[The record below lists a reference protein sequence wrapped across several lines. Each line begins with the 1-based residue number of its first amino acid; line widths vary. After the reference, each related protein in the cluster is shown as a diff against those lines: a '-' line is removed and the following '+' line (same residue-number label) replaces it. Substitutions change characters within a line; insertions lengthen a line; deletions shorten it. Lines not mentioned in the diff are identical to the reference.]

1 MNAIIVGS
9 GPNGLAA
16 SIALAQAGWA
26 VRVLEGQPT
35 IGGGVRSAELT
46 LPGFVHDRCSAIYP
60 LAVGSPFFRTLPLP
74 ALGVEWIHS
83 PFPLAHPFVD
93 GTAAV
98 LCRSVEET
106 GAGLGLDESA
116 YRSLMKPLV
125 RHWEA
130 LADEFLQP
138 LLHWPRHPML
148 MARFGSL
155 ALRSARDLALSR
167 FQTKPARALF
177 AGLAAHSF
185 LELEAPASAA
195 YALMLALFGHAVGWP
210 LPRGGAQRLSDA
222 LATHFRG
229 LGGVV
234 ETGQQVTALDD
245 VSSGTDVTL
254 LDTTVWQAARLAGN
268 RLPWSLGNRLQAFPH
283 GPSVF
288 KVDYA
293 LDEPIPWTAEQCHQA
308 ATVHLGNSLEE
319 IAEAERDVAQGRV
332 PDRPFVLLA
341 QPTLFDPSRAPAG
354 KHIAWAYC
362 HVPRGCT
369 IDMTS
374 AIEDQIERF
383 APGFRRIVIGRHIL
397 RPSDLATSNANLS
410 GGDITGGACDLWHMF
425 ARPTFSPAPYRLER
439 RKLYLCSSSTP
450 PGGGVHGMCGYRAA
464 QTVLSDFQVRLE

>member
-1 MNAIIVGS
+1 MNASVVGS

-16 SIALAQAGWA
+16 AIALAQTGWA
-26 VRVLEGQPT
+26 VRVLEARPT

-46 LPGFVHDRCSAIYP
+46 LPGFAHDRCSAIYP
-60 LAVGSPFFRTLPLP
+60 LAIGSPFFRTLPLP
-74 ALGVEWIHS
+74 SLGLEWIHS
-83 PFPLAHPFVD
+83 PYPLAHPFVD

-106 GAGLGLDESA
+106 AAGLGLDEKA
-116 YRSLMKPLV
+116 YGSLMKPLV
-125 RHWEA
+125 EQWEV
-130 LADEFLQP
+130 LADEFLRP
-138 LLHWPRHPML
+138 LLHWPRHPMQ
-148 MARFGSL
+148 MARFGLL
-155 ALRSARDLALSR
+155 ALRSARGLALSS

-185 LELEAPASAA
+185 LDLDAPASAA

-222 LATHFRG
+222 LAAHLRS

-234 ETGQQVTALDD
+234 ETGQQVTAPEDM
-245 VSSGTDVTL
+245 SSETDVTL
-254 LDTTVWQAARLAGN
+254 LDTSVWQAARLAGN
-268 RLPWSLGNRLQAFPH
+268 NLSSSLGNRLQKFPH
-283 GPSVF
+283 GPSIF

-293 LDEPIPWTAEQCHQA
+293 LDGPIPWTAAQCHQA

-319 IAEAERDVAQGRV
+319 IAEAEKEVAHGRV
-332 PDRPFVLLA
+332 PERPFVLLA

-362 HVPRGCT
+362 HMPRGCT

-383 APGFRRIVIGRHIL
+383 APGFRRIVLDRHVS
-397 RPSDLATSNANLS
+397 RPSDLAISNANLD

-425 ARPTFSPAPYRLER
+425 ARPTFSPAPYRLKR

-450 PGGGVHGMCGYRAA
+450 PGGGVHGMCGFRAA
-464 QTVLSDFQVRLE
+464 QTVLSDFQLRVE